1 MKKYLTKALILS
13 LVSIFTLPAI
23 TFAGMQHSIGIDII
37 RTVDRAQYDALF
49 NISYQGSLSKR
60 TAIVASISADDDY
73 TIGDIGFKYYFNRYF
88 DGPFAQVGFN
98 VGDYDGDNEFGV
110 SGSLGYEKSI
120 VRHLVIGC
128 AVEMIAGTMDN
139 YATGDNDPIFRPI
152 LNVIFA
158 F

>member
-1 MKKYLTKALILS
+1 MKRHLTKALILS
-13 LVSIFTLPAI
+13 LICIFTLPAL
-23 TFAGMQHSIGIDII
+23 TFAGMQHSIGVDII

-49 NISYQGSLSKR
+49 NISYQGSLSKK

-73 TIGDIGFKYYFNRYF
+73 TIGDLGFKYYFKRYF

-98 VGDYDGDNEFGV
+98 VGDYDGDTEFGV
-110 SGSLGYEKSI
+110 SGSLGFEKSI
-120 VRHLVIGC
+120 VRHLVISC
-128 AVEMIAGTMDN
+128 AVEMLAGTMDN

-152 LNVIFA
+152 LSVIFA